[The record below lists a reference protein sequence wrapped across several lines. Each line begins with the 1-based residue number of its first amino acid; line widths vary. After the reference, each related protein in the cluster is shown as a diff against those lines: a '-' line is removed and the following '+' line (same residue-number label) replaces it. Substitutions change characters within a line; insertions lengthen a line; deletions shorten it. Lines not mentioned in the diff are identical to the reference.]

1 MNNHSHQQEKKR
13 PTVNV
18 TCSIPNGLRISLHQV
33 HEGLMGAKSQV
44 PIGDIVELKGGANPG
59 IDKEWFDAWLEEN
72 KNLSVVTS
80 GQVTAADEEPEPRE
94 GVEDGSRRNGQART
108 GPADVQEEDRGAAR
122 RK

>member
-33 HEGLMGAKSQV
+33 HKGLMGAESRV
-44 PIGDIVELKGGANPG
+44 PLGDIVELKAGANPG

-94 GVEDGSRRNGQART
+94 GVEDGSRRNGQARS
-108 GPADVQEEDRGAAR
+108 GPAEVPTEARGAVR
-122 RK
+122 EG